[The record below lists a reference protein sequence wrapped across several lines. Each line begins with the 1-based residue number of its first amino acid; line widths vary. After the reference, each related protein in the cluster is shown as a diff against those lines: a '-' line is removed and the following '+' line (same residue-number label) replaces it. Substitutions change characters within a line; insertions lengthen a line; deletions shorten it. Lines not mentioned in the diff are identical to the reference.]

1 MFKVVRNNW
10 RSADHDLHEWTGERD
25 VFFNYVDMKSYGDF
39 ALFEKLEGGFRYT
52 IYDETCV
59 IVSGEIISVY

>member
-1 MFKVVRNNW
+1 
-10 RSADHDLHEWTGERD
+10 
-25 VFFNYVDMKSYGDF
+25 MKSYGDF

-52 IYDETCV
+52 IYEETCV